1 MATSIKIYADSH
13 FAKQVR
19 TGPLITQLVQNIS
32 SKSTLIPHVVFP
44 DWDYD
49 RNMSQLDAVAFV
61 GLQKEMLYGQRFEG
75 LQYHSPY
82 VAYRPMS
89 QHLMGNYSV

>member
-1 MATSIKIYADSH
+1 MAIAIAVVLAPLMLLRSSEPELIQMATSIKIYADSH

-32 SKSTLIPHVVFP
+32 GKSTLIPHVVFP

-61 GLQKEMLYGQRFEG
+61 GLQKEML
-75 LQYHSPY
+75 
-82 VAYRPMS
+82 
-89 QHLMGNYSV
+89 